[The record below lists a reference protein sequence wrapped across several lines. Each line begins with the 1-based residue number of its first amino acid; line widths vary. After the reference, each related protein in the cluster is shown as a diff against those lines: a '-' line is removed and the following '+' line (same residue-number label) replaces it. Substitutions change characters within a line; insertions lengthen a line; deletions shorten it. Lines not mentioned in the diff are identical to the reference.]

1 MIMLKDMLLVTLGLQ
16 VRFSKKKKTPV
27 DVDFVSGRSALERL
41 GCKIYRC
48 TRTAIFR
55 AAAGILVHDSSE
67 AEVA

>member
-1 MIMLKDMLLVTLGLQ
+1 MIMLKDMVLVTLGLQ
-16 VRFSKKKKTPV
+16 VSFFFKKRPI
-27 DVDFVSGRSALERL
+27 DVDFVSGWSALQRL

-55 AAAGILVHDSSE
+55 AAAGILVHDSCE